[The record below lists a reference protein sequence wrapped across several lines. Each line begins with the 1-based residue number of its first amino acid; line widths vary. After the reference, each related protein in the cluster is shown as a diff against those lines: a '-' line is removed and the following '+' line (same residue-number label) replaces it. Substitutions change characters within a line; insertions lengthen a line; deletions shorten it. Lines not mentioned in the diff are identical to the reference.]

1 MKSNNDF
8 DAILDNAT
16 TEMRNEDIDSAVVN
30 EAAERVW
37 ARLAVEASGRIRTD
51 TPATERIGSCADFQ
65 SLVPAYLTGSLSEAR
80 SLLLVDHTH
89 ECIPCRKAMKDAR
102 SRYANRMAPARKA
115 AVTHRYSIQPVVLRW
130 GIAAALIIG
139 VGLIALPFIQ
149 RWAPLGGEL
158 EATVQAAEGQVY
170 QIADTRSAPIT
181 SGERLQKGDR
191 IRTAKD
197 AHAFVRLGDGSVI
210 EMKDRS
216 EFSLSKNSLG
226 TTIHLNRGAIVVEAA
241 KQGKQH
247 LFVDTG
253 DATRVSVTGT
263 VFSVNSGTKG
273 SRVSVIEG
281 EVHMDHAGSERVLR
295 GGEQATTNA
304 AIEKIPVKDEVA
316 WSRKAAR
323 YAETLA
329 AFTSLNKE
337 LGKVAQPGVRN
348 STHLLD
354 LMPENT
360 IVYAALPNLTAT
372 IVESHRIMQ
381 ERINQNAALREWWEK
396 EEGGHRGPNV
406 DQVIGSIRE
415 FGDYLGDEIAVSVSM
430 DEKGEPVAPLVL
442 AELKNSAGFQQ
453 FVEQQIAKYAGN
465 AQVNNR
471 TRPAIRFVADP
482 LTATATATEPGKKA
496 DELYVWIQNDL
507 FAASP
512 KLSQLQDLAAIVQ
525 KGATSSF
532 AETSFHN
539 RIAQVY
545 QEGAGLVVAA
555 NLERLIEKTKPE
567 LTKGAG
573 GEQRESALK
582 QLGILN
588 LKYFVLDQTSAE
600 GKTHTQATVSFNEA
614 QSGIPS
620 WLAAPGPMGSLEY
633 ISPDAN
639 VVAGFVVKDP
649 VRLVDDLLGVIETVS
664 PDLRKNLDKQQADHD
679 LDIRRDIAAP
689 LGGEFA
695 FAIDGPI
702 LPTPSWKMVFEVNDS
717 AHLQQTLERV
727 VGEVNKEAAKFG
739 KTGLL
744 WDQADIGGR
753 TYYTLRSADF
763 GVEVNYTYI
772 NGYVVMGPSRAMVE
786 RSVRS
791 QQQGYTL
798 LRSSRFTAGLPS
810 DGNANFSALFYH
822 NLAPLVQPFAERI
835 ANSAGNLPQ
844 EQQQAIKAMAADMP
858 PTLAYA
864 YAQGDSITF
873 AANTEGGPFGLS
885 PATLLGVPN
894 SLEIQHILRQG
905 MKK

>member
-1 MKSNNDF
+1 MKSNNNF

-16 TEMRNEDIDSAVVN
+16 TEIRNEIVDPSLVDQ
-30 EAAERVW
+30 AAERVW
-37 ARLAVEASGRIRTD
+37 ARLSSEASVETAGQLKSENLGPD
-51 TPATERIGSCADFQ
+51 RIGSCADFQ
-65 SLVPAYLTGSLSEAR
+65 SLIPAYLNGSLSEAR

-102 SRYANRMAPARKA
+102 LRRMAPAKKA
-115 AVTHRYSIQPVVLRW
+115 AVTRRYSIQPVILRW
-130 GIAAALIIG
+130 GIAAALVIG
-139 VGLIALPFIQ
+139 FGLLALPFIQ
-149 RWAPLGGEL
+149 RYAPLGGDL

-170 QIADTRSAPIT
+170 QIADTRSTPVT
-181 SGERLQKGDR
+181 SGEKIQKGDR

-197 AHAFVRLGDGSVI
+197 AHAFIRLGDGSVI

-216 EFSLSKNSLG
+216 EFSLTRNAQG

-241 KQGKQH
+241 KQNKQH

-253 DATRVSVTGT
+253 DSRVSVTGT

-295 GGEQATTNA
+295 GGEQATTSS
-304 AIEKIPVKDEVA
+304 AIEMVPVKDEVA
-316 WSRKAAR
+316 WSRKAAK
-323 YAETLA
+323 YAQTLA

-337 LGKVAQPGVRN
+337 LSKVAQPGVRN

-360 IVYAALPNLTAT
+360 IVYAALPNLTST
-372 IVESHRIMQ
+372 ILESHRIME
-381 ERINQNAALREWWEK
+381 ERINQNAALRQWWEK
-396 EEGGHRGPNV
+396 QEAGHRGPNV
-406 DQVIGSIRE
+406 DQVMGTIRE
-415 FGDYLGDEIAVSVSM
+415 FGDYLGDEIAVSVAM

-453 FVEQQIAKYAGN
+453 FLEQQVAKYAGN
-465 AQVNNR
+465 SQG
-471 TRPAIRFVADP
+471 RPQIRFVDNP
-482 LTATATATEPGKKA
+482 LTAVAVTAEPGKKNN
-496 DELYVWIQNDL
+496 DLFVWIANNL

-512 KLSQLQDLAAIVQ
+512 KLQQLQDLANVVQ
-525 KGATSSF
+525 KGGTNSFTS
-532 AETSFHN
+532 TPFHD
-539 RIAQVY
+539 RVAQLY

-555 NLERLIEKTKPE
+555 NLERLIETTK
-567 LTKGAG
+567 LDRTKSAGA
-573 GEQRESALK
+573 EQRENALT

-588 LKYFVLDQTSAE
+588 LKYFVLNQKNDE
-600 GKTHTQATVSFNEA
+600 GKTHTQATLSFNEA
-614 QSGIPS
+614 ERGIPS

-649 VRLVDDLLGVIETVS
+649 VKLVDDLLGVIETVS
-664 PDLRKNLDKQQADHD
+664 PDLRKNLDKQQADHG

-702 LPTPSWKMVFEVNDS
+702 LPTPSWKMVFEVNDPE
-717 AHLQQTLERV
+717 HLQQTLERIV
-727 VGEVNKEAAKFG
+727 TEVNKEAAKFG
-739 KTGLL
+739 KTGLM
-744 WDQADIGGR
+744 WDRSDLSGR
-753 TYYTLRSADF
+753 TYYTLKSGDF
-763 GVEVNYTYI
+763 GVEVNYTYV
-772 NGYVVMGPSRAMVE
+772 NGYVVMGPSRALVE
-786 RSVRS
+786 RSVSS
-791 QQQGYTL
+791 QETGNTL
-798 LRSSRFTAGLPS
+798 LRSSRFTSGLPA

-894 SLEIQHILRQG
+894 ALEIQHVLQQG
-905 MKK
+905 MKN